1 MSNTK
6 VNFPKS
12 GMGIDEGTVVR
23 WLKAP
28 GDPVQEGEVLVELET
43 AKAIQEVVA
52 PAGGVLSQILVAE
65 GETAK
70 VNTALALIEG
80 RDA

>member
-23 WLKAP
+23 WLKGP
-28 GDPVQEGEVLVELET
+28 GDRVEEGEVLVELET

-52 PAGGVLSQILVAE
+52 PVGGVLGQILVAE

-80 RDA
+80 